1 MRSRR
6 PSPSP
11 RWRVTGRGP
20 VSLLRALCVAF
31 AALLV
36 APTSHAGPPPW
47 PDVEFSYYAERK
59 TLGDV
64 LQDFAASFSLSL
76 ESTVPMNE
84 IVNGRFNTANPTV
97 FINRL
102 GGTYGFTWFTHAGT
116 LFVSSSRDLQVRS
129 IYTPS
134 LSSASGLR
142 QLLTSLG
149 VLEAKF
155 GWGELPEQGTI
166 VVSGPPAYVALV
178 ERTIRALP
186 DGPSGMQVAVFRLKH
201 ASVQDRVVSY
211 RDREISTPGVAT
223 ILRNLIQGSAMAGT
237 SQRTVPQPNLRATS
251 ETMLDG
257 VPARGAAAAASDPL
271 APIIG
276 AQPGAVAAGQ
286 AQAAARGAAAAGAA
300 GAPPNLAALPRIQPS
315 IQSEPRTNSIIVQD
329 TPDRIPVYERL
340 IAQLDVPTQLV
351 EIEAMIIDVNTNRLS
366 ELGVVWGTSF
376 DGQRGAMGFGNLAET
391 AITGNTLSMVGSSA
405 AGAVPSAAVVSSAD
419 YFIARLRFLEQQ
431 GDASIQAR
439 PSILT
444 SENLG
449 AVIDL
454 SETQYLQTVSERTA
468 LVTPITAGTTLRVTP
483 RLVGEGPA
491 QQVHL
496 TLDIEDGQIQSA
508 AAGTRPS
515 VRRGVVSTE
524 ASIRPDQSLLIGGYN
539 SVQTVQGEDK
549 VPLLGDIPLLGG
561 LFRTRNEQ
569 LQRRERLFLIRSG
582 IASNTSAMATRPIPE
597 LRFESPVRPPGA
609 PADSPG
615 ANAMPAARSGAA
627 VPSSARPVSPRTPVP
642 LSAQPA
648 SPAGAPI
655 SGTNLFSPST
665 TGGPNTPAP

>member
-1 MRSRR
+1 MGARLIARR
-6 PSPSP
+6 LA
-11 RWRVTGRGP
+11 G
-20 VSLLRALCVAF
+20 LC
-31 AALLV
+31 LV
-36 APTSHAGPPPW
+36 AAMLMGASRPAEAGPPPW
-47 PDVEFSYYAERK
+47 PEVEFSYYAERK
-59 TLGDV
+59 TLGEV

-76 ESTVPMNE
+76 ESTVAMNE

-102 GGTYGFTWFTHAGT
+102 GGTYGFNWFTHAGT
-116 LFVSSSRDLQVRS
+116 LFVSNSRDIQVRS

-134 LSSASGLR
+134 VANAR
-142 QLLTSLG
+142 NFRPLLTSLG

-155 GWGELPEQGTI
+155 GWGEMLDQGTV

-186 DGPSGMQVAVFRLKH
+186 EAPSGMQVAVFRLKH

-211 RDREISTPGVAT
+211 RDREITTPGVAT
-223 ILRNLIQGSAMAGT
+223 ILRNLVQGSAMAST

-257 VPARGAAAAASDPL
+257 QAGGRSAAASAAPDPL
-271 APIIG
+271 APILG
-276 AQPGAVAAGQ
+276 AQ
-286 AQAAARGAAAAGAA
+286 AAGAA
-300 GAPPNLAALPRIQPS
+300 AGGGGPGGGAGAGGPNLGALPRIQPS

-366 ELGVVWGTSF
+366 ELGVVWGASV
-376 DGQRGAMGFGNLAET
+376 DGQRRALGYGNLAET
-391 AITGNTLSMVGSSA
+391 AITGNTLSVVGSSA
-405 AGAVPSAAVVSSAD
+405 AGAVPSAAVVSGAD

-483 RLVGEGPA
+483 RLVGEGKS

-549 VPLLGDIPLLGG
+549 LPLLGDIPLLGT
-561 LFRTRNEQ
+561 LFRTRSEQ
-569 LQRRERLFLIRSG
+569 LQRRERLFLIRSSL
-582 IASNTSAMATRPIPE
+582 ASSESAMATRAIPE
-597 LRFESPVRPPGA
+597 LRFDAPVRPAGAAAGASPGGNGARSPGNAGAARTASAAPGA
-609 PADSPG
+609 QPPSPA
-615 ANAMPAARSGAA
+615 PAA
-627 VPSSARPVSPRTPVP
+627 
-642 LSAQPA
+642 QPP
-648 SPAGAPI
+648 SPAGGATGSPI
-655 SGTNLFSPST
+655 SGTNLFSPSA
-665 TGGPNTPAP
+665 GAASNAPSP

>member
-1 MRSRR
+1 
-6 PSPSP
+6 
-11 RWRVTGRGP
+11 
-20 VSLLRALCVAF
+20 
-31 AALLV
+31 
-36 APTSHAGPPPW
+36 
-47 PDVEFSYYAERK
+47 
-59 TLGDV
+59 
-64 LQDFAASFSLSL
+64 
-76 ESTVPMNE
+76 
-84 IVNGRFNTANPTV
+84 
-97 FINRL
+97 
-102 GGTYGFTWFTHAGT
+102 
-116 LFVSSSRDLQVRS
+116 
-129 IYTPS
+129 
-134 LSSASGLR
+134 
-142 QLLTSLG
+142 
-149 VLEAKF
+149 VLEVKF

-257 VPARGAAAAASDPL
+257 VPARGAAAASDPL

-276 AQPGAVAAGQ
+276 AQPGVVAAGQ

-300 GAPPNLAALPRIQPS
+300 GSPPNLAALPRIQPS

-391 AITGNTLSMVGSSA
+391 TITGNTLSMVGSSA

-549 VPLLGDIPLLGG
+549 VPLLGDIPLFGA

-597 LRFESPVRPPGA
+597 LRFDTQARTPGA

-615 ANAMPAARSGAA
+615 ASSMPAAGSGALA
-627 VPSSARPVSPRTPVP
+627 PSGVRPVSPRTPAP

-665 TGGPNTPAP
+665 TGGPTTPAP